1 MRLCSEY
8 SQRFVGNHLSL
19 HTIPM
24 QSRGLSLPL
33 QRDSLL
39 GSVSAGDVGWASA
52 RGGRWFQERSAGGGR
67 SKGEPLKGTREGGGL
82 TTGDADPP
90 PTAEDRPHEGRTPSN
105 NAKPVGLHA
114 AQLRRLLWSYCVQL
128 FRRDLR
134 LTSCWHPRMTLGK
147 RLRPLPCCSLC
158 EHFNVTITL
167 PPPC

>member
-1 MRLCSEY
+1 MICEIVFRY

-24 QSRGLSLPL
+24 QSRGLSLHL

-39 GSVSAGDVGWASA
+39 GSVSAGDIGWASA

-67 SKGEPLKGTREGGGL
+67 RKGEPFRGTREGGGL

-90 PTAEDRPHEGRTPSN
+90 PTAEDRPREGRTPSN

-114 AQLRRLLWSYCVQL
+114 AQLLTLSPETRGMERCPAP
-128 FRRDLR
+128 LR
-134 LTSCWHPRMTLGK
+134 GAEPSAQCPV
-147 RLRPLPCCSLC
+147 PILPHLAP
-158 EHFNVTITL
+158 T
-167 PPPC
+167 